1 MRDKRG
7 DMRKLVRLVGQLEN
21 LNMARS
27 THLSGRLLAVAEDLR
42 SLDAFAAE
50 PSIAMDLFPDLVVRK
65 QSELKA
71 ERTRLTAERDAVE
84 RERKRRERQKERLGE
99 RLTAIEGE
107 ASAASQ
113 EESGSDWAS
122 RSNRAKA
129 SFRQV

>member
-1 MRDKRG
+1 MRDKRK
-7 DMRKLVRLVGQLEN
+7 DMRRLVHLAGQMEN

-27 THLSGRLLAVAEDLR
+27 THLSGKLRAVEDDLR
-42 SLDAFAAE
+42 SLDVFAAE
-50 PSIAMDLFPDLVVRK
+50 PSLAMDLFPDLVVRK

-71 ERTRLTAERDAVE
+71 EKARLTGERDAVE
-84 RERKRRERQKERLGE
+84 RERMRRERQKERLGE

-113 EESGSDWAS
+113 EESGSDWAA
-122 RSNRAKA
+122 RANRAGT